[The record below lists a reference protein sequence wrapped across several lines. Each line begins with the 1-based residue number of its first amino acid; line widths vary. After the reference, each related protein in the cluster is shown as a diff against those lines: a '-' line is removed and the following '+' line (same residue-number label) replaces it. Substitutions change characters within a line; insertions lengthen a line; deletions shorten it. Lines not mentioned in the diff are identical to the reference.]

1 MNKVFHLSSDSNICV
16 LSAISFPGNPQ
27 PLPFECTHGLLFFL
41 PNPLQQVSDFSD
53 DVYVK
58 SNLHAS
64 FIYFVASFNTW
75 SFQFC
80 NGEESHDWNK
90 VHLEDMTIKLISARM
105 S

>member
-16 LSAISFPGNPQ
+16 LSAISFP
-27 PLPFECTHGLLFFL
+27 GLLFFL

-90 VHLEDMTIKLISARM
+90 VHLEDMTIKLISARSRM